1 MFPSLLRNTHRRWL
15 SWRRSTIR
23 NSRKPSGPKV
33 RLQVLQLEDRVL
45 PSTASLLKDIGV
57 ALAAPNPQYLTAV
70 GSTLYFSADDGTGA
84 QLGKY
89 DGTTFTEVRVGTY
102 ASPTPLYLT
111 AVGSTLYF
119 NASDGT
125 GGTGYQL
132 WQY

>member
-33 RLQVLQLEDRVL
+33 RMQVPQLEDRVL

-70 GSTLYFSADDGTGA
+70 GSTLYLSADDGTGA

-89 DGTTFTEVRVGTY
+89 DGGIFTEVRVGTFP
-102 ASPTPLYLT
+102 SPNPRYLT
-111 AVGSTLYF
+111 AVGGTLYF
-119 NASDGT
+119 GASDGT
-125 GGTGYQL
+125 GDPG
-132 WQY
+132 WQ